1 MYRGGVYPSYVHYF
15 SSAVRPVYKKKRK
28 TVSSGNPV
36 NKENL
41 LLFSRHD

>member
-15 SSAVRPVYKKKRK
+15 SSAVRPVYKKRK

-41 LLFSRHD
+41 SLFSRHD